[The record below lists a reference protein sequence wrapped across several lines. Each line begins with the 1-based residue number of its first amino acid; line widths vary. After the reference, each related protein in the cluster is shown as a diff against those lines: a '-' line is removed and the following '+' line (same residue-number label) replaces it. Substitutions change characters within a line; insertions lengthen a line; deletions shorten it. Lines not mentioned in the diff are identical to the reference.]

1 MLSALLLDLPMPN
14 TKMEVGKRKTNPEK
28 ASQIQLEM
36 LGMIEISTELN
47 KFQALTDWRSEC
59 QMQRDNVHEVDSS

>member
-14 TKMEVGKRKTNPEK
+14 TKMEVGERKTNLEK

-36 LGMIEISTELN
+36 LAMIEISTELN
-47 KFQALTDWRSEC
+47 KFQALTD
-59 QMQRDNVHEVDSS
+59 